1 MQIGAILIL
10 KLEFLCNSTKHAFQY
25 TLIWMVM
32 FWRIWYSGDKAMA
45 VKNTLARTSVLC
57 KIILVHVAREQDK
70 FFMEHVH
77 TLCLC
82 FIIVK
87 AILSFIVS
95 VCSRA

>member
-1 MQIGAILIL
+1 
-10 KLEFLCNSTKHAFQY
+10 
-25 TLIWMVM
+25 
-32 FWRIWYSGDKAMA
+32 MA

-70 FFMEHVH
+70 FFRELVH

-95 VCSRA
+95 VCSELRSSLMAYHSVSRRYDENPVGELSVIIDAARDITWGNLY

>member
-10 KLEFLCNSTKHAFQY
+10 KLEFLCNYIKHAFWY
-25 TLIWMVM
+25 TLTWMVM
-32 FWRIWYSGDKAMA
+32 FWRIWYSGDKAIA
-45 VKNTLARTSVLC
+45 VKNTLARASVLR

-70 FFMEHVH
+70 FFMELVH
-77 TLCLC
+77 TLRLC